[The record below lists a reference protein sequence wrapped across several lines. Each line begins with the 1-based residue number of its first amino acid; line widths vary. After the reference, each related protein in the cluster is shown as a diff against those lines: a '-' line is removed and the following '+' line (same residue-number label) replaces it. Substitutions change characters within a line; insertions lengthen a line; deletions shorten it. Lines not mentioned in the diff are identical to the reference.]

1 MLFSFRSLIATVL
14 VLQTFCS
21 SAQTKVAVIGGGIAG
36 VSSAYY
42 ITEFD
47 STAQIILF
55 EKEAKLGGNAQT
67 VLIKNKLGESV
78 AVDAGPQYFVE
89 GPWNDYI
96 DFLKK
101 TLGPNP
107 YQSESMA
114 GTLLIQREKESK
126 PVLVS
131 PLGMKLRGEKLGKL
145 LKFKR
150 FNKEAYLMYKHP
162 EKWRGITIET
172 WVKGLKFEESYKNE
186 IIYPF
191 LAASLG
197 TSIGEIKGTSAVDIV
212 KLFAFRKPKASNKF
226 KVMSEGMGTLIE
238 RVGKKIS
245 SQNLEIRCSSPV
257 MKVVRSKEKWL
268 VTYSKNGTLETELV
282 DFVVFA
288 THADQAAKI
297 LNQEP
302 GLSEITQTLK
312 HLTYFEAKI
321 ALHSDSG
328 FVNNEKPSFLNIITN
343 DSNQLVSSTMNLSM
357 ISDRLSGIY
366 KSWVNSEAVSELKA
380 SGKLLHIVS
389 FWHPLITTKFVE
401 QLAVLSSKTAE
412 IPSLYLSGGWSEGLE
427 TQNSAVISGQH
438 ALDKYKIFFS
448 SKPKY

>member
-1 MLFSFRSLIATVL
+1 MFFSFRLLIATVL
-14 VLQTFCS
+14 VLQTFYS
-21 SAQTKVAVIGGGIAG
+21 SAQTKIAVIGGGIAG

-78 AVDAGPQYFVE
+78 SVDAGPQYFVE
-89 GPWNDYI
+89 GPWDDYI

-114 GTLLIQREKESK
+114 GTLLIQREKASK

-145 LKFKR
+145 LKLKR

-162 EKWRGITIET
+162 EKWKGITIET

-197 TSIGEIKGTSAVDIV
+197 TTVGEIKGTSAVDIV

-226 KVMSEGMGTLIE
+226 KVMSEGMGTLID

-245 SQNLEIRCSSPV
+245 SENLEIRCSSPV

-302 GLSEITQTLK
+302 SLSEITQTLK

-366 KSWVNSEAVSELKA
+366 KSWVSSETVSELKV

-389 FWHPLITTKFVE
+389 FWHPLITTKFME
-401 QLAVLSSKTAE
+401 QLTVLSSKTAE

-438 ALDKYKIFFS
+438 ALDKYKIFFG
-448 SKPKY
+448 SKPKN

>member
-1 MLFSFRSLIATVL
+1 MHLPNILLLSILLIF
-14 VLQTFCS
+14 QTFCS
-21 SAQTKVAVIGGGIAG
+21 SAQTKVAIIGGGIAG

-42 ITEFD
+42 IAEFD

-67 VLIKNKLGESV
+67 VLVKNKLGEPVS
-78 AVDAGPQYFVE
+78 VDAGPQYFVE

-96 DFLKK
+96 AFLKH

-107 YQSESMA
+107 YKSESMA
-114 GTLLIQREKESK
+114 GTLLIQHEKESK

-150 FNKEAYLMYKHP
+150 FNKEAYLMYKQP

-172 WVKGLKFEESYKNE
+172 WVKGLKFDDSYKNE

-197 TSIGEIKGTSAVDIV
+197 TTISEIKGTSAVDIV

-226 KVMSEGMGTLIE
+226 KIMSEGMGTLIE
-238 RVGKKIS
+238 RVGQKIS
-245 SQNLEIRCSSPV
+245 SDQLEIRCSSPV

-268 VTYSKNGTLETELV
+268 VTYSRNGNLETELV

-297 LNQEP
+297 LNQESS
-302 GLSEITQTLK
+302 LSEITQTLK

-321 ALHSDSG
+321 ALHSDSA
-328 FVNNEKPSFLNIITN
+328 FVNTAKPSFLNILTN

-357 ISDRLSGIY
+357 ISDRLNGIY
-366 KSWVNSEAVSELKA
+366 KSWVSTEAISELKA
-380 SGKLLHIVS
+380 SGKLLHLVS
-389 FWHPLITTKFVE
+389 FWHPLVTTKFVE
-401 QLAVLSSKTAE
+401 QLTVLSSKTAE
-412 IPSLYLSGGWSEGLE
+412 ISSLYFAGGWSEGLE
-427 TQNSAVISGQH
+427 TQNSAVISGKH
-438 ALDKYKIFFS
+438 ALDKYRIFFTS
-448 SKPKY
+448 HSK

>member
-1 MLFSFRSLIATVL
+1 MHLPNTLLLSVLF
-14 VLQTFCS
+14 VLQAFFL

-42 ITEFD
+42 ISQSD

-67 VLIKNKLGESV
+67 VPVKNKSGETVS
-78 AVDAGPQYFVE
+78 VDAGPQYFVE
-89 GPWNDYI
+89 GPWDDYI

-107 YQSESMA
+107 YKYESMA
-114 GTLLIQREKESK
+114 GTLLIQREKVSK

-145 LKFKR
+145 LKLKR
-150 FNKEAYLMYKHP
+150 FNKEAYLMYQHP
-162 EKWRGITIET
+162 EKWRGITVET
-172 WVKGLKFEESYKNE
+172 WVKGLKFDQSYKNE

-197 TSIGEIKGTSAVDIV
+197 TTVDEIRGTSAVDIV

-226 KVMSEGMGTLIE
+226 KIMSEGMGTLIE
-238 RVGKKIS
+238 RVGQKIS
-245 SQNLEIRCSSPV
+245 SDHLEIRCSSPV

-268 VTYSKNGTLETELV
+268 VTYSRNGNMETELV
-282 DFVVFA
+282 DFVIFA

-297 LNQEP
+297 LNQESS
-302 GLSEITQTLK
+302 LSEITQTLK
-312 HLTYFEAKI
+312 QLTYFEAKI
-321 ALHSDSG
+321 ALHSDSL

-357 ISDRLSGIY
+357 ISDRLNGIY
-366 KSWVNSEAVSELKA
+366 KSWVSSEAIAELKA
-380 SGKLLHIVS
+380 SGKLLHLVS
-389 FWHPLITTKFVE
+389 FWHPLITTKFIE
-401 QLAVLSSKTAE
+401 QLTVLQSKTTE
-412 IPSLYLSGGWSEGLE
+412 IPSLYLAGGWSEGLE
-427 TQNSAVISGQH
+427 TQNSAVLSGKH
-438 ALDKYKIFFS
+438 AAEKYRIFS
-448 SKPKY
+448 SKKK